1 MFCTQTT
8 PCALRP
14 CELKARNNG
23 KDLFFLFML
32 WPHVHDSVSTQH
44 IGKHKPADLWI
55 QTQRW
60 LRIQLQLLWK
70 QKMKNS
76 SACAHTNTDVW
87 CSFVHHISFIAAQ
100 CNDSA
105 FLILCPSVCEIAS
118 SFFLIPLKCAL
129 FLVYVA
135 RAFDRWIPPRGA
147 IKCIV
152 SFHLI
157 SSHHLSYGLVQG
169 NINNVR
175 CRWVCLQV
183 ANI

>member
-1 MFCTQTT
+1 MAWPTSTSVWVPARSKT
-8 PCALRP
+8 ETLPSVNLNAALG
-14 CELKARNNG
+14 ENT
-23 KDLFFLFML
+23 
-32 WPHVHDSVSTQH
+32 VTV
-44 IGKHKPADLWI
+44 
-55 QTQRW
+55 
-60 LRIQLQLLWK
+60 LWK
-70 QKMKNS
+70 QKRKNS
-76 SACAHTNTDVW
+76 SASSHTNTDVW
-87 CSFVHHISFIAAQ
+87 FGFVHRIFFIPTQ

-105 FLILCPSVCEIAS
+105 FLILWPSVWEIAS
-118 SFFLIPLKCAL
+118 SFFDTFKCVL

-135 RAFDRWIPPRGA
+135 PAFDRWIPPWGA

-169 NINNVR
+169 NINNVG